1 MYLSKHQIFPPQTI
15 PSIGTLNSFKTIY
28 EYMSKNTFMYSYLGS
43 PVSETVRN
51 FDDPNYCQ
59 LSLFRSSYPKNDHV
73 WRELSQNSTEVTKV
87 TKTIKSFEISSSP
100 SAICCWKM

>member
-1 MYLSKHQIFPPQTI
+1 MDCA
-15 PSIGTLNSFKTIY
+15 LNSFKT
-28 EYMSKNTFMYSYLGS
+28 TFMYSYLGS

-51 FDDPNYCQ
+51 FDEANYCQ
-59 LSLFRSSYPKNDHV
+59 LSLFRSSYPKNDHL
-73 WRELSQNSTEVTKV
+73 WGQLSQKSTEVTKV

>member
-1 MYLSKHQIFPPQTI
+1 MNLSKT
-15 PSIGTLNSFKTIY
+15 
-28 EYMSKNTFMYSYLGS
+28 TFMHSYLGS

-73 WRELSQNSTEVTKV
+73 WGELSQNSTEVTKV